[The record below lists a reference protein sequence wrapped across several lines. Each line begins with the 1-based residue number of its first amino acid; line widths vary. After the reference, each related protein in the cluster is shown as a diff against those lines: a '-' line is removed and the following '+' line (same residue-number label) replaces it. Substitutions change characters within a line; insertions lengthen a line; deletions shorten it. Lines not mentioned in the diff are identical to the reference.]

1 MSSPPPL
8 TLSSTRHLLAR
19 LGHEPNRQLGQCFLV
34 EGNIVRKSLELA
46 AIAPGDRVVEIGPGL
61 GTLSRAL
68 LAAGAEVWAVEFDAR
83 LHDFLATD
91 LVPAAGGRYRLV
103 RDDAVRLP
111 LAGLPAAETGAAFK
125 IVANLPYAITTPWL
139 DAVLQQP
146 VLPERMVLML
156 QRETADRL
164 RASPGSKSFGAFT
177 VVLHSLFV
185 PARGHAVSAA
195 CFWPRPE
202 VDSYLAAFVRRPNPF
217 RFAPAARQ
225 LMRACFQERRKQIA
239 NLLRRHAPEP
249 IAERWLA
256 HLSAA
261 GLDGRTRPEQI
272 PVEHWQALGRIVAEA
287 N

>member
-1 MSSPPPL
+1 VNERPL
-8 TLSSTRHLLAR
+8 TLTTTRQLLTR

-68 LAAGAEVWAVEFDAR
+68 LATGAQVWAVECDPR
-83 LHDFLATD
+83 LHDFLNRD
-91 LVPAAGGRYRLV
+91 LVPEAEGRFHLLHA
-103 RDDAVRLP
+103 DAVQHP
-111 LAGLPAAETGAAFK
+111 LAGLPAADSDGPFK

-146 VLPERMVLML
+146 VLPERMVLMM

-164 RASPGSKSFGAFT
+164 RAGPGTKSFSAIT
-177 VVLHSLFV
+177 VVLHSLFE
-185 PARGHAVSAA
+185 PTRGHAVSSG

-202 VDSYLAAFVRRPNPF
+202 VESYLVSLVRRPEPF
-217 RFAPAARQ
+217 RFVPAARQ

-239 NLLRRHAPEP
+239 NLLRRHAPAAV
-249 IAERWLA
+249 AESWLA
-256 HLSAA
+256 HLAAA

-272 PVEHWQALGRIVAEA
+272 AVEHWQVLGRLLAKA
-287 N
+287 G